1 MQGLGINT
9 TLYVTP
15 YPSAWRIQLAD
26 NDIYRGFEYV
36 RCVLNVLH
44 HNGVAHRRLHTRFHW
59 GTTDTTWD
67 LWGGCK
73 DNGALVRYCLIL
85 PTTICGADQF
95 ISGQI
100 WCLEDGYY
108 LASVEVDSCGG

>member
-36 RCVLNVLH
+36 RWVLNVLH
-44 HNGVAHRRLHTRFHW
+44 HNGVAHRRTPAYQIPLGNHGHHMGSVGGLQRQW
-59 GTTDTTWD
+59 GTGEILFTATDNN
-67 LWGGCK
+67 L
-73 DNGALVRYCLIL
+73 R
-85 PTTICGADQF
+85 
-95 ISGQI
+95 S
-100 WCLEDGYY
+100 
-108 LASVEVDSCGG
+108 